1 MALNVKECQEMRQRL
16 CERYGRKCLTGGC
29 PLAKLPNFCYE
40 HQNFSLW
47 YRECTPQ
54 GKRKIMR
61 VMKMLRKEEVNND
74 D

>member
-1 MALNVKECQEMRQRL
+1 MALTAKECQEVREKL
-16 CERYGRKCLTGGC
+16 CERYKRKCLTGGC

-61 VMKMLRKEEVNND
+61 AMKKLMNEEAGND